1 MEFITRCPACQIAFR
16 VTATQLKLA
25 SGRVRC
31 GACLTIFNAEQH
43 RQDVEPEPSDQQQD
57 EYKNQL
63 EVQRLATESLARSR
77 QNRQQA
83 EAQSS
88 FELEDDQAENK
99 EQEDDWL
106 IHDDMDRSP
115 DSVLDSESEPTSGDQ
130 PDSTELEPATGQA
143 MAEEKPEQDYDG
155 DLADLPTEAPIATE
169 SASSTVSDVLT
180 AESEQA
186 IVESEKA
193 ALESEKAALESEKA
207 ALESEKAALESEEA
221 PQDCETLLTTELDH
235 PPIDPEHRLD
245 APEPPHEPAINVL
258 PDGDGPIPLGSD
270 SAEFIPEAI
279 EADPDSPFTATKAR
293 PKQRRPLT
301 IAACLLALV
310 ALPTQYIYFNYD
322 ALIQNPQYRTWIE
335 PVTSKLGIKLP
346 QLVNLDLIL
355 SQHLMVIS
363 HPTEPDALLVEAVL
377 INKAGFDQSF
387 PDLLLKFENVQG
399 VPVAE
404 RRFSPSEYLSG
415 ELTADSPF
423 PSQRPVRIRLSI
435 VDPGPN
441 ATNYQLLISK

>member
-43 RQDVEPEPSDQQQD
+43 RQDVDPEQSSQQQD
-57 EYKNQL
+57 EYKSQL
-63 EVQRLATESLARSR
+63 EVQRLASESLARSR

-88 FELEDDQAENK
+88 FELAEDHSASN

-106 IHDDMDRSP
+106 IHDDMD
-115 DSVLDSESEPTSGDQ
+115 LLQESEPEPEFTSD
-130 PDSTELEPATGQA
+130 DL
-143 MAEEKPEQDYDG
+143 PEQ
-155 DLADLPTEAPIATE
+155 TEFEPITGLNH
-169 SASSTVSDVLT
+169 S
-180 AESEQA
+180 
-186 IVESEKA
+186 
-193 ALESEKAALESEKA
+193 
-207 ALESEKAALESEEA
+207 
-221 PQDCETLLTTELDH
+221 
-235 PPIDPEHRLD
+235 PIDPEHRLD
-245 APEPPHEPAINVL
+245 APKPPHEPVVNVL
-258 PDGDGPIPLGSD
+258 PDGDEPISLGND
-270 SAEFIPEAI
+270 SAEFIPEAS
-279 EADPDSPFTATKAR
+279 EADQDNPFTATKAK
-293 PKQRRPLT
+293 PKRRRPFT
-301 IAACLLALV
+301 IAACLLALA
-310 ALPTQYIYFNYD
+310 ALPAQYIYFNYD
-322 ALIQNPQYRTWIE
+322 ALIQNPQYRAWIE
-335 PVTSKLGIKLP
+335 PATSTLNIALP
-346 QLVNLDLIL
+346 PLVNLDLIQ

-377 INKAGFDQSF
+377 INKAGFEQAF
-387 PDLLLKFENVQG
+387 PDLLLKFEDVQG

-404 RRFSPSEYLSG
+404 RRFSPNEYLSG
-415 ELTADSPF
+415 ELTADNPF